1 MRKVTEENLQSK
13 CVIWFN
19 NTYCLKHHN
28 PRLVMFTVPNEIAVK
43 VGAILKQMGI
53 PSSIVDKVIAMVSST
68 LKSVGL
74 LPGVSDNIIVAQDK
88 VYFVEFKLPHNNQ
101 QDNQKDFES
110 RVSELGHTYVVIKSV
125 EQFKEFCERCF
136 KKQNT
141 D

>member
-1 MRKVTEENLQSK
+1 MRKKSEESLQSK

-43 VGAILKQMGI
+43 VGAILKQIGI
-53 PSSIVDKVIAMVSST
+53 PAKMVDKVTALASST

-74 LPGVSDNIIVAQDK
+74 LPGVSDNIIVAKDK
-88 VYFVEFKLPHNNQ
+88 IYFVEFKLPTNYQ
-101 QDNQKDFES
+101 QDNQKEFES
-110 RVSELGHTYVVIKSV
+110 RVTNLGHTYIVIKSV
-125 EQFKEFCERCF
+125 EQFKEFCEICF
-136 KKQNT
+136 KKQQT